1 MSWRVMCAANT
12 FKPKKILN
20 FFDDCP
26 CTKSAFLTENLP
38 FGTVSYAFQNK
49 FFTNIVFL
57 FKINRKS
64 LEKELVFEY
73 NREG

>member
-1 MSWRVMCAANT
+1 M
-12 FKPKKILN
+12 
-20 FFDDCP
+20 
-26 CTKSAFLTENLP
+26 ENSP
-38 FGTVSYAFQNK
+38 FGAAACAFQNK

>member
-1 MSWRVMCAANT
+1 M
-12 FKPKKILN
+12 
-20 FFDDCP
+20 
-26 CTKSAFLTENLP
+26 ENPP
-38 FGTVSYAFQNK
+38 FGTVSCAFQNK

-64 LEKELVFEY
+64 LEKEPVFEY